1 MEFFYSLKLVHMK
14 DSNCIFCKII
24 SKELP
29 AVIVY
34 EDAEYLAFLDLH
46 PANPGH
52 TLVIPKEHYPN
63 FLATPD
69 DLACGTF
76 KVVKRIAP
84 AVLAA
89 VGATDFNIGVNNGPV
104 AGQIIMHTHAH
115 FIPRLAHDGHQ
126 MWRST
131 DYAEGEMQ
139 AVGERIRK
147 NMG

>member
-1 MEFFYSLKLVHMK
+1 MIK
-14 DSNCIFCKII
+14 DHNCIFCKII
-24 SKELP
+24 AGEIP
-29 AVIVY
+29 AVKVY
-34 EDAEYLAFLDLH
+34 EDEQYLAFLDLH
-46 PANPGH
+46 PVNPGH
-52 TLVIPKEHYPN
+52 TLVIPKEHYSN

-89 VGATDFNIGVNNGPV
+89 VGAADFNIGVNNGPV

-115 FIPRLAHDGHQ
+115 LIPRLVHDGHV
-126 MWRST
+126 MWHGA

-139 AVGERIRK
+139 AIGERIRGK
-147 NMG
+147 IS